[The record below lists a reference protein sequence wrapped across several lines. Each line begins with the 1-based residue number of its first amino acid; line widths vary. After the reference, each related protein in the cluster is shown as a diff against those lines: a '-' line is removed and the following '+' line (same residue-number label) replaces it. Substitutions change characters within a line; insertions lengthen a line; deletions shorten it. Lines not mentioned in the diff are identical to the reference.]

1 MVEVSCAQTFND
13 HCFRPEDVLMHNC
26 SFSLY
31 DLIRCIQSSGVA
43 RVELVRGPVPGVA
56 LKKIFHYNTLGAQEA
71 FSWQFGLLTAYTGT
85 A

>member
-1 MVEVSCAQTFND
+1 MDVKEKIVD
-13 HCFRPEDVLMHNC
+13 HA
-26 SFSLY
+26 
-31 DLIRCIQSSGVA
+31 SGVA

-56 LKKIFHYNTLGAQEA
+56 RFYRPRSGCFARSAKNVFHYNTLGAQEA